1 MTWPTLTQLT
11 QVVIAH
17 FLNQIPPLPR
27 RRRPPCAFGRLEVND
42 IFKDLGNLVVEQGE
56 MLDSIEYNMTATSTH
71 VEHGREEL
79 GKASRYQVCAWT
91 HRCFGLWAPAFFL
104 YVVLPDLAL
113 YCLPL
118 PGRSV

>member
-1 MTWPTLTQLT
+1 MAHPDPTDPNRHHPLPKS
-11 QVVIAH
+11 
-17 FLNQIPPLPR
+17 NPPPLPR

-91 HRCFGLWAPAFFL
+91 HR
-104 YVVLPDLAL
+104 
-113 YCLPL
+113 
-118 PGRSV
+118 